1 MQTDR
6 SKNNACHDKAPGAV
20 VASLDMLLYYIK
32 YVLIVDDL
40 INSESEVKGETVFPL
55 PGDNSSYY
63 CSGSFFTPTYFCIR
77 ASQAM
82 R

>member
-6 SKNNACHDKAPGAV
+6 SKNNVCHDKPPGAV

-40 INSESEVKGETVFPL
+40 INSESKVKGETVFL
-55 PGDNSSYY
+55 PPRDNSFYY
-63 CSGSFFTPTYFCIR
+63 CSGFFFTSTYFCIR
-77 ASQAM
+77 AP
-82 R
+82 